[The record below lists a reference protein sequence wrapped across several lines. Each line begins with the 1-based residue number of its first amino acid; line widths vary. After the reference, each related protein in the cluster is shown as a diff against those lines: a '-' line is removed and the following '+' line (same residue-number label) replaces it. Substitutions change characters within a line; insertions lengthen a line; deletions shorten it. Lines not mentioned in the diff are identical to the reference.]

1 MRTTMRPFAT
11 RAVVAGWLLSVATGV
26 GMLLEHGTTPGAA
39 GSAPAGLDQPL
50 ATALHWQ
57 PGAPVVVLFAHPQCP
72 CLPSTL
78 AELRRTLAEAP
89 PQQLRF
95 VVFTPGQPVAHWD
108 PEAVLALRRDWPAAT
123 LLQDVD
129 GVLAARFGA
138 ATSGQ
143 VLAYDPTGR
152 LRFAGGLTAGRG
164 HQGQNAASRSFAS
177 ALRQSDR
184 AAASSAVFGCPLC
197 ADTGCDG

>member
-1 MRTTMRPFAT
+1 MRTTMRLFAT
-11 RAVVAGWLLSVATGV
+11 RAVVAGWLLCVATGV
-26 GMLLEHGTTPGAA
+26 GLLLEHGTTPGTAA
-39 GSAPAGLDQPL
+39 AAPAELDPTL
-50 ATALHWQ
+50 AGALQWQ
-57 PGAPVVVLFAHPQCP
+57 PGAPLVVLFAHPQCP

-108 PEAVLALRRDWPAAT
+108 PEAAVTLGQQWPSAT

-129 GVLAARFGA
+129 GALATRFGA

-164 HQGQNAASRSFAS
+164 HQGQNAASRSFAT
-177 ALRQSDR
+177 ALRQPEG
-184 AAASSAVFGCPLC
+184 AAGSSAVFGCPLC